1 MIKPFRFWCQTA
13 LPLVYDDSLSYYE
26 LLCKVVTYLNK
37 VIEDVNQTSVEHD
50 KLWDAIQKLEFYV
63 RNYLGKDVV
72 TEEVNKRL
80 DELVSSGEL
89 AEILDNIVTNKVEFD
104 FLANHV
110 ARNGEEVLNDGT
122 GDCCLITFKGKH
134 YLVDCWYRYGMREY
148 AIPYLKQKGIDV
160 LDGVFITHYHGDHF
174 GGLQELMGSNGITV
188 NKVYLPPAP
197 DFTQPFFAT
206 ADNKDIQFNYNYA
219 LGIIAVP
226 YEFVSNREY
235 DLGDGLTVKVMN
247 TDYEPYY
254 AQTLPYPTG
263 ENTNY
268 PDKGVYADYNNMS
281 VCYMFKYQGYKALFA
296 GDIGYTAMMHLTKYM
311 EKVDVF
317 SVNHHGHNNYV
328 MPEFYSKINPEVA
341 VIQDTYNEYFGS
353 AYTSNVKNR
362 FAGKYL
368 RGCGVKTYAT
378 LGSNVIVT
386 VGNNGVNIVKG
397 DTHYDYSIFKF
408 YGKQYAESVNMFDQ
422 FAIAYPEYE
431 GDANECYNGVFRL
444 GVNSKNIPTNDRGYL
459 VIDFSDTGWQEMRTQ
474 IAVAHIGGKTPLW
487 FRSWSS
493 DGGLWTEWRTL
504 NAHKYHEMLLNNEVF
519 TARTNSNRVSE
530 CGGVVCLH
538 FFCTTNVPI
547 EAKTSVKIC
556 DLIPDHIPW
565 GFTAGTVMCS
575 NDDVGYIG
583 EVFVDSS
590 GVVKLWCANALA
602 TGTKIEGTF
611 TFIPY

>member
-89 AEILDNIVTNKVEFD
+89 AEIMDNIVTNRVEFD

-160 LDGVFITHYHGDHF
+160 LDGVFITHYHSDHF

-206 ADNKDIQFNYNYA
+206 ADNKDIQFNYNYV
-219 LGIIAVP
+219 LGIITVP
-226 YEFVSNREY
+226 YEFVSNMEY

-254 AQTLPYPTG
+254 AQTLPYPAG
-263 ENTNY
+263 ENPNY

-296 GDIGYTAMMHLTKYM
+296 GDIGYTAMMRLTKYM

-328 MPEFYSKINPEVA
+328 VPEFYSKINPDVG

-353 AYTSNVKNR
+353 AYTSKVKDR
-362 FAGKYL
+362 LAGKFL

-378 LGSNVIVT
+378 LGNNVIVAM
-386 VGNNGVNIVKG
+386 GNNGVSVVRG
-397 DTHYDYSIFKF
+397 DAHYDYSIFKF
-408 YGKQYAESVNMFDQ
+408 YDKQYAKSVNMFDQ
-422 FAIAYPEYE
+422 FSIAYPEYE

-444 GVNSKNIPTNDRGYL
+444 GYNSKNIPTNDRGYL
-459 VIDFSDTGWQEMRTQ
+459 VIDFSDTGWKEVRTQ
-474 IAVAHIGGKTPLW
+474 IATGHIGGKTPLW
-487 FRSWSS
+487 YRSWSS
-493 DGGLWTEWRTL
+493 IDGLWTEWKTL
-504 NAHKYHEMLLNNEVF
+504 NAHKYYEMPLNNEVF
-519 TARTNSNRVSE
+519 TARTNANRISE

-538 FFCTTNVPI
+538 FYCENNVPI
-547 EAKTSVKIC
+547 EAKTTVKIC
-556 DLIPDHIPW
+556 ELNPEHTPW
-565 GFTAGTVMCS
+565 GFTAGVVLCS
-575 NDDVGYIG
+575 NDSGSYAG
-583 EVFVDSS
+583 EVFADSN
-590 GVVKLWCANALA
+590 GNVRFWCFDPLD
-602 TGTKIEGTF
+602 TGTKIEGTL
-611 TFIPY
+611 TLIPY